1 MECPISYL
9 TEKLE
14 ELENWQ
20 NPKKYLIYE
29 FFATDKRDPFANT
42 YEVYN
47 LNIEEEQGMV
57 FADDSE
63 EYIKNN
69 KVWLTSFSL
78 EELVYCS
85 IHSSG
90 EYITLTLSGQTYDGF
105 IRIYLNR

>member
-1 MECPISYL
+1 
-9 TEKLE
+9 
-14 ELENWQ
+14 
-20 NPKKYLIYE
+20 
-29 FFATDKRDPFANT
+29 
-42 YEVYN
+42 
-47 LNIEEEQGMV
+47 MV